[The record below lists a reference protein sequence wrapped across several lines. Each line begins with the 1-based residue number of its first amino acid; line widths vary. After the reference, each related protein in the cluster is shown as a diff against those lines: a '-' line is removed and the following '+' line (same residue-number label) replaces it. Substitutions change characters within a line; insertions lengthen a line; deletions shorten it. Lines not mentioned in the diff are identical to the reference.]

1 MERGD
6 PKELL
11 AALAR
16 QERSRATE
24 GAERRQ
30 FSRFTVRGEA
40 TLMADARWASGASQ
54 DEMVAN
60 IRDASRGGLGLV
72 TRHRMVVGRSYRL
85 VCVSDGIELF
95 SAEVMPRHVAVL
107 PEGLT
112 SAGVVFLAE
121 GAWLVS
127 LGVAAA
133 AIRASEGGDDLA
145 SPGGDFTEVA
155 A

>member
-6 PKELL
+6 PKSLI
-11 AALAR
+11 AALAQ

-30 FSRFTVRGEA
+30 FTRFTVRGEA
-40 TLMADARWASGASQ
+40 TLMPDARWASSANQ
-54 DEMVAN
+54 EEMIAYV
-60 IRDASRGGLGLV
+60 RDASRGGLGLV
-72 TRHRMVVGRSYRL
+72 TRHRMVVGRPYRL
-85 VCVSDGIELF
+85 VCVAEGIEVF
-95 SAEVMPRHVAVL
+95 STEVTARHVANL
-107 PEGLT
+107 PEGMS
-112 SAGVVFLAE
+112 SAGVTFLAE

-133 AIRASEGGDDLA
+133 AIRASEGGVDVSA
-145 SPGGDFTEVA
+145 QGGEFTEVA